1 MGIISVKGIRLYS
14 HHGCLPQETL
24 IGSDYIVDVDIETD
38 LLASALTDDLSK
50 TIDYVV
56 VNQVVQ
62 QEMSIPSKLLETVA
76 LRIINRLTTLHLEIE
91 YLSVSI
97 SKLNPP
103 IKVGAF
109 KFKLNSEG
117 LKRVIKLVAL
127 QPLVSK
133 ILT

>member
-38 LLASALTDDLSK
+38 LRASALSDDLSK

-62 QEMSIPSKLLETVA
+62 EEMDVPSKLLETVA
-76 LRIINRLTTLHLEIE
+76 LRIINRLTTLHAEIE
-91 YLSVSI
+91 YLALSI

-103 IKVGAF
+103 INGDV
-109 KFKLNSEG
+109 E
-117 LKRVIKLVAL
+117 RVTIKEIYKKLV
-127 QPLVSK
+127 
-133 ILT
+133 